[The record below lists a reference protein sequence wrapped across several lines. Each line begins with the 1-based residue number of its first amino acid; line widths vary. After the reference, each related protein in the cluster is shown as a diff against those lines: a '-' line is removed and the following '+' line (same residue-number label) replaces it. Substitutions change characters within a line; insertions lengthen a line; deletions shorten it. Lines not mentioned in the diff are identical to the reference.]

1 MDVSIKP
8 ELQKFIEEQLK
19 GGHYKTADDVIN
31 TALIHLQAHVEL
43 PPEEIA
49 ELRAEIDLG
58 IEDFERGDFVEWDPD
73 EIWSEVE
80 RIHADRS
87 GSNDKKAG

>member
-1 MDVSIKP
+1 MNISIKP

-19 GGHYKTADDVIN
+19 AGHYKTPDDVIN

-43 PPEEIA
+43 PPDEIK

-58 IEDFERGDFVEWDPD
+58 LEDFERGNFVEWDP
-73 EIWSEVE
+73 EAIWSEVE
-80 RIHADRS
+80 RMHAERAR
-87 GSNDKKAG
+87 SNDKKAG